1 MRHERLVVSR
11 IVGELMN
18 FFFSMGARDFQA
30 RVARSDEGHE
40 IVIESVR
47 LLEKSGGKRDVRDGK
62 VARGRA
68 RQ

>member
-40 IVIESVR
+40 IVIESDYAGNQGSK
-47 LLEKSGGKRDVRDGK
+47 L
-62 VARGRA
+62 GR
-68 RQ
+68 